1 MKNIFVIILEFS
13 FHIPSQFSPC
23 LKQKLTIQ
31 NMAETKV
38 SEQMKEMFMSQ
49 ITLRLFQEPNKTR
62 KDKSLLINDV
72 NNSVL
77 LRCVT
82 HYLFTF
88 VGATTSTS
96 VF

>member
-1 MKNIFVIILEFS
+1 
-13 FHIPSQFSPC
+13 
-23 LKQKLTIQ
+23 
-31 NMAETKV
+31 MAETKV

-88 VGATTSTS
+88 VDATTSTAS
-96 VF
+96 TVKPTSGPNPYTQAP

>member
-1 MKNIFVIILEFS
+1 
-13 FHIPSQFSPC
+13 
-23 LKQKLTIQ
+23 
-31 NMAETKV
+31 MAETKV

-72 NNSVL
+72 NNPAL

-88 VGATTSTS
+88 VGATTSTAS
-96 VF
+96 TVKPTKRPEPVHSGTVRKMVIR